1 PEEYLDRYPHE
12 LSGGQQQR
20 IGVLRALAANPP
32 LILMDEPFGALDP
45 ITRDSLQDEFKKLQK
60 ELDKTIVFVT
70 HDMDEAIN
78 LAGEIVQADTR
89 EEIISNPANEF
100 VEEFL
105 GKDLLIQGRPDVAT
119 VGQVMEKHP
128 IVVETGT
135 TLKSAV
141 SIMREKRVDSL
152 LIVNGNNELQG

>member
-1 PEEYLDRYPHE
+1 
-12 LSGGQQQR
+12 
-20 IGVLRALAANPP
+20 ALAANPP

-70 HDMDEAIN
+70 HDMDEAIK
-78 LAGEIVQADTR
+78 LADKIVIMRDGEIVQADTP
-89 EEIISNPANEF
+89 EETISNPANEF

-128 IVVETGT
+128 TVVETGT
-135 TLKSAV
+135 TLTSAV

-152 LIVNGNNELQG
+152 LIVNGNNE

>member
-1 PEEYLDRYPHE
+1 
-12 LSGGQQQR
+12 
-20 IGVLRALAANPP
+20 RALAANPP

-70 HDMDEAIN
+70 HDMDEAIK
-78 LAGEIVQADTR
+78 LADKIVIMRDGEIVQADTP
-89 EEIISNPANEF
+89 EEIISNPATE
-100 VEEFL
+100 VDDEVL

-119 VGQVMEKHP
+119 VGQVMENHP

-135 TLKSAV
+135 TLKRAV

-152 LIVNGNNELQG
+152 LIVNGNNELQGYVNIDFIQQHYG